1 MRKSLIA
8 VALLGVFGQISYAQ
22 AITVSQNELYE
33 DDIVAQDAT
42 TTLNNQGT
50 IENDQIVLKGGSF
63 DNEGEIVTGTLDILT
78 INSGSPIFKGSITAT
93 EAIIYRGTKSSNSY
107 TVSLD
112 SLVETPLLQLV
123 GSTNE
128 TGLVVRKQNTIDG
141 VQTLWI
147 ETSSAKTGIVIDAEG
162 IQLPEDVYL
171 KNAGLANPNARVEV
185 YDGASVQMKNVYSL
199 AGKTMIQVNG
209 QSSASVE
216 NIQLEANSILNLQ
229 TNASGGSADDIGTIH
244 IKNLVLGQDINEA
257 A

>member
-112 SLVETPLLQLV
+112 SLVETPLLQLL
-123 GSTNE
+123 T
-128 TGLVVRKQNTIDG
+128 R
-141 VQTLWI
+141 
-147 ETSSAKTGIVIDAEG
+147 
-162 IQLPEDVYL
+162 QL
-171 KNAGLANPNARVEV
+171 
-185 YDGASVQMKNVYSL
+185 
-199 AGKTMIQVNG
+199 
-209 QSSASVE
+209 
-216 NIQLEANSILNLQ
+216 NS
-229 TNASGGSADDIGTIH
+229 
-244 IKNLVLGQDINEA
+244 
-257 A
+257 